1 MQLRVCRSAS
11 VAACAAVLA
20 AAAAGSAQA
29 AVVPTT
35 GAASSV
41 TATTATLTGS
51 VNTAGKVTQW
61 EFGYSLTN
69 NPFAGSG
76 FTPGGIIPAG
86 TTAATPVTDM
96 ATGLMPSMSY
106 TYQLVATDVTLGT
119 NYYLLSPQY
128 GGLLSFTT
136 KGPGS
141 ASLVGSKLKVKKGK
155 VATIFKCG
163 TSLACAG
170 GMLTITTRIK
180 HKSVTCASAMFNVNA
195 GSKKTVKS
203 NLSHKCKTALAAS
216 TNGKLKAKLSASFT
230 YQKAI
235 SKSVTL
241 KSVS

>member
-1 MQLRVCRSAS
+1 MQLSVCRSAS

-35 GAASSV
+35 GPASAV

-51 VNTAGKVTQW
+51 VNTTGKVTQW
-61 EFGYSLTN
+61 EFGYSLTS

-76 FTPGGIIPAG
+76 FTPGGVIPAG
-86 TTAATPVTDM
+86 ATAPTPVTDM

-106 TYQLVATDVTLGT
+106 TYQLVATDITLGPS
-119 NYYLLSPQY
+119 YYLLSPQY
-128 GGLLSFTT
+128 GGLVSFTT

-155 VATIFKCG
+155 VTTIFKC
-163 TSLACAG
+163 SKALACSG
-170 GMLTITTRIK
+170 GVLTITSRIK
-180 HKSVTCASAMFNVNA
+180 HKSVTCASGMFNVNA
-195 GSKKTVKS
+195 GSKKKVSSK
-203 NLSHKCKTALAAS
+203 LSKKCKTALAAS
-216 TNGKLKAKLSASFT
+216 TNGKLKAKLSATFT

-235 SKSVTL
+235 TKSVTL
-241 KSVS
+241 KLVS